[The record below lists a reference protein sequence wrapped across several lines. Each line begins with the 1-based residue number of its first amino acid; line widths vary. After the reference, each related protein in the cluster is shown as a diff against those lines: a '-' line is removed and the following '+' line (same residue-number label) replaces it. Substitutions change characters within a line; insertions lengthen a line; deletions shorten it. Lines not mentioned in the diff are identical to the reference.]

1 MFNQSLLLVYRLFLH
16 GGGRKIDW
24 MEQYLGYDSKA
35 VLSSDD
41 LMNEPSAYETIFS
54 EENRPK
60 LEQLYLTFL
69 HEMSGISY
77 GQCGDVLEALTFF
90 QEVSA
95 AALWRYH
102 QNVGM
107 MIEEFVRNFDRLD
120 VPSERVRLYEKA
132 QKPFPL
138 HDPESTVNIPRKP

>member
-1 MFNQSLLLVYRLFLH
+1 MFNQVLLLVYRLFLH

-24 MEQYLGYDSKA
+24 MEQYLGYDGRGA
-35 VLSSDD
+35 LSSDD
-41 LMNEPSAYETIFS
+41 MKNEPSAYEAIFS

-60 LEQLYLTFL
+60 LEQLYLELL

-77 GQCGDVLEALTFF
+77 GQCENVLEALAFL
-90 QEVSA
+90 QEASA
-95 AALWRYH
+95 TALWKYH

-107 MIEEFVRNFDRLD
+107 MIEEFVRDFDRLD

-132 QKPFPL
+132 QK
-138 HDPESTVNIPRKP
+138 H